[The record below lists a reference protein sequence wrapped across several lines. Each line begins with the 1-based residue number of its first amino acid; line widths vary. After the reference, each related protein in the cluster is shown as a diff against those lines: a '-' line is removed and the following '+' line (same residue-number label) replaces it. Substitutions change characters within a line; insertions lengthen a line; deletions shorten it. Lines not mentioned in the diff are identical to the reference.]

1 MEQLYIG
8 VPSIKTPYF
17 KDPMRFLF
25 WTFLDILKMSIFGF
39 LKIIFFM
46 RTEKSGNENVWNC
59 RSENGKKKQ
68 YWNFPNFKKFVNR
81 PLKIGHF

>member
-1 MEQLYIG
+1 MQSKIFFNVILHFKK
-8 VPSIKTPYF
+8 PCF

-39 LKIIFFM
+39 LKIIFF
-46 RTEKSGNENVWNC
+46 RCTEKSENKNDWIC

-68 YWNFPNFKKFVNR
+68 YWNVENFKNFGK
-81 PLKIGHF
+81 